1 MLRLSPVDPTRDVSR
16 VRSANPHAVTSR
28 SLSMSAPAGS
38 PISRALRN
46 AALMASVLMACNLP
60 CLGGAPADEAASLRD
75 AYRKLI
81 PRLDH
86 NAFKRPLYLDS
97 EESSSTLK
105 GEVYAVMAYPFA
117 TVNGAFNDPA
127 RAPSNWCDAL
137 ILHPNIKYC
146 RATSG
151 DGKTLIVNVSKKE
164 VAEELSTTYR
174 VQFEYDAT
182 TTGPGYLQV
191 RLHAAQGP
199 LNTRDYRIA
208 LEAVALGGD
217 RTFLHLTYAY
227 SYGPIGR
234 LAMKTYLAAFGR
246 GKVGFTDIA
255 DPSAAQAEYIG
266 GMRGLMERNTMR
278 YYLAIDAYLGALSS
292 QPDKQLE
299 QRLTDWFD
307 ASERY
312 PRQLHE
318 MDRQQYM
325 QMKYEEYQRQQTMQ

>member
-1 MLRLSPVDPTRDVSR
+1 MNAT
-16 VRSANPHAVTSR
+16 AGT
-28 SLSMSAPAGS
+28 PAG
-38 PISRALRN
+38 RKLRK
-46 AALMASVLMACNLP
+46 AALMASILVTC
-60 CLGGAPADEAASLRD
+60 CLLCPGGASASGVDDAVNLRET
-75 AYRKLI
+75 YQKLI
-81 PRLDH
+81 PRLEH
-86 NAFKRPLYLDS
+86 NQFKRQLYLDS
-97 EESSSTLK
+97 EESTSTLK
-105 GEVYAVMAYPFA
+105 GEVYAVMNYPFA
-117 TVNGAFNDPA
+117 TVNGAFNDLSQGPL
-127 RAPSNWCDAL
+127 NWCDAL

-146 RATSG
+146 RTTSG
-151 DGKTLIVNVSKKE
+151 GGNTLIVNVSTKE
-164 VAEELSTTYR
+164 VAEALSTTYR
-174 VQFEYDAT
+174 VQFEYDAA

-191 RLHAAQGP
+191 KLHADQGP

-227 SYGPIGR
+227 SYGVIGR
-234 LAMKTYLAAFGR
+234 LAMKAYLAAFGR
-246 GKVGFTDIA
+246 GKVGFTEIA

-292 QPDKQLE
+292 PPDKRLE

-312 PRQLHE
+312 PLQLHE

-325 QMKYEEYQRQQTMQ
+325 QMKYDEYQRQQTQQ

>member
-1 MLRLSPVDPTRDVSR
+1 
-16 VRSANPHAVTSR
+16 
-28 SLSMSAPAGS
+28 MSASAGS
-38 PISRALRN
+38 PTSHTLRN
-46 AALMASVLMACNLP
+46 VALMASMLMACSLP
-60 CLGGAPADEAASLRD
+60 CLGGTPADGADEAANLRE
-75 AYRKLI
+75 AYRQLI

-86 NAFKRPLYLDS
+86 NQFKRPLYLDS

-117 TVNGAFNDPA
+117 TVNGAFNDPS
-127 RAPSNWCDAL
+127 RGPLNWCDAL

-146 RATSG
+146 RTAGTG
-151 DGKTLIVNVSKKE
+151 GGNTLIVNVSKKE

-174 VQFEYDAT
+174 VQFEYDAA

-191 RLHAAQGP
+191 KLHADQGP

-208 LEAVALGGD
+208 LEAVALGDD

-227 SYGPIGR
+227 SYGVIGR
-234 LAMKTYLAAFGR
+234 LAMKTYLAAFGH

-292 QPDKQLE
+292 PPDKRLE

-325 QMKYEEYQRQQTMQ
+325 QMKYDEYQRQQTKQ

>member
-1 MLRLSPVDPTRDVSR
+1 
-16 VRSANPHAVTSR
+16 
-28 SLSMSAPAGS
+28 MSASAGS
-38 PISRALRN
+38 PTSRALRK
-46 AALMASVLMACNLP
+46 AALMASVLMACSLP
-60 CLGGAPADEAASLRD
+60 CLGGTPADGADEAAKLRD
-75 AYRKLI
+75 AYQKLI

-86 NAFKRPLYLDS
+86 NQFKRLLYLDS

-127 RAPSNWCDAL
+127 RGPSNWCDAL

-146 RATSG
+146 RTTSG
-151 DGKTLIVNVSKKE
+151 GGNTLIVNVSKKE

-174 VQFEYDAT
+174 VQFEYDAA

-191 RLHAAQGP
+191 KLHADQGP

-227 SYGPIGR
+227 SYGVLGR

-292 QPDKQLE
+292 PPDKRLE

-325 QMKYEEYQRQQTMQ
+325 QMKYDEYRRQQTKQ